1 MPTEAVVSLIAA
13 AILLSIVFAVV
24 GAVATMN
31 RDRWFNRSGRKKER
45 AEASEPTR
53 PDPITL
59 PVGVTASGYPP
70 GSSPYARAFR
80 IASSAYLMIVLLIVA
95 ASGLWPAAFSQIVV
109 LIALAGGASLVL
121 HDLVPAGRLGRV
133 RGPLQALAALAFA
146 SVLVVLTGGFA
157 SPFAFTFALAVG
169 AAALVSG
176 VRATVLLGVAA
187 TVAYG
192 LAATLSSGGP
202 SAPQIVQFA
211 VILSNVFVL
220 GYIGTVVGG
229 EQRRERDAALRL
241 SSIDTLTG
249 LYTRTFFS
257 AAVEQEISRSVR
269 TGRGFGL
276 IVADVDDLKEIN
288 DRFGH
293 PAGDAVLK
301 GVAKAIEM
309 SVRRIDLAAR
319 YGGDEFVALLPET
332 DPTGAWVVAEKLR
345 LNVAE
350 LRIAGLGAGS
360 TVSVGAAT
368 FPTDGSSADALLLAA
383 DRAMYASKRGRKNST
398 ARPSGDPVLAS
409 MDADRE
415 RGSGPGSV

>member
-1 MPTEAVVSLIAA
+1 VPTQAVVILIAA
-13 AILLSIVFAVV
+13 AILLSMAFAVV
-24 GAVATMN
+24 GAVATMK
-31 RDRWFNRSGRKKER
+31 RDGWFDRFRRRR
-45 AEASEPTR
+45 APVEAPEPTR

-59 PVGVTASGYPP
+59 PVGVTADAQGT
-70 GSSPYARAFR
+70 GSPYARAFR
-80 IASSAYLMIVLLIVA
+80 VAAWTYLMVVLLIVS
-95 ASGLWPAAFSQIVV
+95 ASGLWPAAYTQIVI
-109 LIALAGGASLVL
+109 LIALAGGASLAL
-121 HDLVPAGRLGRV
+121 HDLVPPERLGAAH
-133 RGPLQALAALAFA
+133 GPLQAGAALVFA

-176 VRATVLLGVAA
+176 VRSTVFLGLGA

-192 LAATLSSGGP
+192 LAATVSSGGP
-202 SAPQIVQFA
+202 SVPQIVEFA
-211 VILSNVFVL
+211 VILSNVFL
-220 GYIGTVVGG
+220 LAYIGSVVGR

-241 SSIDTLTG
+241 SSIDSLTG

-276 IVADVDDLKEIN
+276 IVADVDELKEIN

-293 PAGDAVLK
+293 PAGDSVLK

-309 SVRRIDLAAR
+309 SIRRIDLAAR

-350 LRIAGLGAGS
+350 LKISGYGSGS

-383 DRAMYASKRGRKNST
+383 DRAMYQSKRGGKNSVT
-398 ARPSGDPVLAS
+398 RPPADTVLAS
-409 MDADRE
+409 LDPDRG
-415 RGSGPGSV
+415 RGPGPGSV